1 MLNFDGAAKGNSGP
15 AGFGGA
21 VRNHE
26 GQMLGIFWGDLG
38 YSSNNLAELEGL
50 VQGLKWATVIGW
62 SPLIVEGDSSLIIFM
77 ATRLQAGSSTSKI
90 SRNWRWES
98 RIEEL
103 FSILQAFPAVTFR
116 HIRHKENSVADAAAN
131 KGVGAGI
138 SFQSAFPNQVEEKEF
153 FHRCQALAEAN
164 YISHVRLLSTST
176 SSAPL

>member
-1 MLNFDGAAKGNSGP
+1 
-15 AGFGGA
+15 
-21 VRNHE
+21 
-26 GQMLGIFWGDLG
+26 MLGIFWGDLG
-38 YSSNNLAELEGL
+38 YSSNNLAELEDL

-98 RIEEL
+98 RIDEL
-103 FSILQAFPAVTFR
+103 FSILLAFPAVTFR
-116 HIRHKENSVADAAAN
+116 HIRRKGNSVADATAN

-138 SFQSAFPNQVEEKEF
+138 SFQSAFPNQAEEKEF
-153 FHRCQALAEAN
+153 FSHCQTLAEAD
-164 YISHVRLLSTST
+164 YINHIRLLSSLS

>member
-1 MLNFDGAAKGNSGP
+1 MLNFDGAAKGNPGP

-103 FSILQAFPAVTFR
+103 FSILQAFPAVTLD
-116 HIRHKENSVADAAAN
+116 ISGAKEIQWQMQRPTKV
-131 KGVGAGI
+131 
-138 SFQSAFPNQVEEKEF
+138 
-153 FHRCQALAEAN
+153 
-164 YISHVRLLSTST
+164 
-176 SSAPL
+176 